1 MSRRLR
7 AVGASDLAALAR
19 LHGLCFPEDRWD
31 EKALAELLAMNGASG
46 HLIEDGAAILGFILD
61 IMLIGEAE
69 VLTLAV
75 APKARRQGVARL
87 LLEDLF
93 RRARRGGAGN
103 VGLEVAADNTA
114 ARRLYQSCG
123 FLQTGRRSGYY
134 RRGVQLVDALLFR
147 RALANGPFPAT

>member
-7 AVGASDLAALAR
+7 VVAASDLAALA
-19 LHGLCFPEDRWD
+19 LIHGLCFPEDRWD
-31 EKALAELLAMNGASG
+31 EQALAELLAMTGASG
-46 HLIEDGAAILGFILD
+46 HLIEDGAVILGFILD

-75 APKARRQGVARL
+75 APQARRQGVARL

-103 VGLEVAADNTA
+103 VGLEVAADNAA

-134 RRGVQLVDALLFR
+134 RRGAQLVDALLFR
-147 RALANGPFPAT
+147 RALANGPFTAT